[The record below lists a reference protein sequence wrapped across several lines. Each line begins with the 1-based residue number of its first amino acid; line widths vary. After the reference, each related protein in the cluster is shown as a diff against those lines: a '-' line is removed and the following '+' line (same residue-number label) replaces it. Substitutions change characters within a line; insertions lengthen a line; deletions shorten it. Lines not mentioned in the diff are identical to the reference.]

1 MFARLRSLVHAL
13 MSRGD
18 FEAGLTDELLFHIEQ
33 YAEDLVRSGVSPEE
47 ARRRARLE
55 LGGINTVKEE
65 CREARGLW
73 WSMCSN
79 ANCVTPLVSSGG

>member
-33 YAEDLVRSGVSPEE
+33 YAGILSAPESHRRKRVG
-47 ARRRARLE
+47 ARAWNWAAS
-55 LGGINTVKEE
+55 IQ
-65 CREARGLW
+65 
-73 WSMCSN
+73 
-79 ANCVTPLVSSGG
+79 